1 MEGCTSRANPSS
13 LSGRPRKNRSLQRLQ
28 RTALLFPSLLPHLGV
43 APCSER
49 RNEASDHAGYA

>member
-1 MEGCTSRANPSS
+1 MEGRTSRANPGS
-13 LSGRPRKNRSLQRLQ
+13 LSGRPHKNRSLRRL